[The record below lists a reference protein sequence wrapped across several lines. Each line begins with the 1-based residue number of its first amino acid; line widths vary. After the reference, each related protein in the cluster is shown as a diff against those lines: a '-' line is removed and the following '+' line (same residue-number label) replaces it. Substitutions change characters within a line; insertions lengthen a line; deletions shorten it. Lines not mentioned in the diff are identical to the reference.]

1 MNDSYV
7 YLHRRLD
14 DDEVFYVGKGRGR
27 RAANGSAGR
36 SEEWK
41 AVVRDHGG
49 FKVSYVAKGL
59 DQSQASILE
68 VQTIAHHLELGSPL
82 VNRKLLVRKQKI
94 VGNGPHVFRS
104 VVAPYQRCCTFSE
117 LVEFEGCCPVELQAL
132 FDGKIV
138 VTSDGWIIG
147 E

>member
-1 MNDSYV
+1 MNEHYV
-7 YLHRRLD
+7 YLHSRAD

-27 RAANGSAGR
+27 RASNGSTGR
-36 SEEWK
+36 SDQWDEI
-41 AVVRDHGG
+41 VRKHGG

-59 DQSQASILE
+59 DQFQASILE

-82 VNRKLLVRKQKI
+82 VNRKLLVRKRRL
-94 VGNGPHVFRS
+94 VGAGPHLLRS
-104 VVAPYQRCCTFSE
+104 VVAHCQRCCTFSE
-117 LVEFEGCCPVELQAL
+117 MVEFEGCDPLELQEL
-132 FDGKIV
+132 FDGRIA